1 MAESLRSDGW
11 PHLLLWFESNGPN
24 GTCGRRH
31 LIFSPDDPVALRNA
45 LRREM
50 RMRRRALPAFRRR
63 IATRAILRHLQTL
76 PAYRRA
82 IHVAL
87 YWPADGEPD
96 VRGLAEHARA
106 RGKKLY
112 LPIVGQGGTMRFG
125 LWLRASTLRH
135 NRYGIPEPV
144 GGRRRMTATR
154 LDLVIMPLV
163 AFDDRGHRL
172 GMGGGYYDRAF
183 AGRRRRPVLAGAA
196 FSFQQAPSV
205 PAQPWDVPLDIIVT
219 ERGRLPKWQGRAMR
233 KRSFNGAEQ

>member
-1 MAESLRSDGW
+1 MVC
-11 PHLLLWFESNGPN
+11 N
-24 GTCGRRH
+24 GTGGRRH

-63 IATRAILRHLQTL
+63 FATRAIVRHLRAL

-82 IHVAL
+82 IHVAI

-96 VRGLAEHARA
+96 VRGLAAHARLH
-106 RGKKLY
+106 GKKLY
-112 LPIVGQGGTMRFG
+112 LPVVGHGGNMCFR
-125 LWLRASTLRH
+125 LWPRGATLHR

-144 GGRRRMTATR
+144 GGRRRVTATR
-154 LDLVIMPLV
+154 LDLVVVPLV

-172 GMGGGYYDRAF
+172 GMGGGYYDRAL
-183 AGRRRRPVLAGAA
+183 AGTRRRPVLAGAA
-196 FSFQQAPSV
+196 FSFQQAPGV

-219 ERGRLPKWQGRAMR
+219 ERGRRPRWQGRAASR
-233 KRSFNGAEQ
+233 RTFNGAEQ